1 MAKIEWDE
9 NKRLSNIAKHGF
21 DFLDAEEVL
30 YGIHVVVASRDMAD
44 ELRWLSTGKVGGRF
58 ATVVFTM
65 RGEDYRIISIRSARD
80 NEKRKY
86 QELHG

>member
-21 DFLDAEEVL
+21 DFLDVEEVL
-30 YGIHVVVASRDMAD
+30 YGIHVVIASRYSGK
-44 ELRWLSTGKVGGRF
+44 EQRWLSTGKIHGRF

-65 RGEDYRIISIRSARD
+65 RGDDYRIITIRSARND
-80 NEKRKY
+80 ERGKY
-86 QELHG
+86 QELYS